1 MEECGSYC
9 QQDSLISKFQGGN
22 CLIEMKPCLDLFG
35 VDGDLEAVDLVV
47 ASVSK
52 LSAHLFET
60 SLIGT
65 RLESL
70 NSVVLGREIKE

>member
-1 MEECGSYC
+1 
-9 QQDSLISKFQGGN
+9 
-22 CLIEMKPCLDLFG
+22 MKPCLDLFG